1 MSKRVK
7 YTAQLFDDLFIDA
20 MGGDSVALDQYRDC
34 ARRLAKQVNQ
44 QLLETE
50 RRDIDSEA
58 ARVARGFL
66 GEDRR
71 RFRENVSGMDIED
84 LQNQVDALLA
94 VRNTRDYSIP
104 YAVQSQEQ
112 IEKLSEAME
121 RAGVDISDAHV
132 AYQINEMFKTGA
144 WKEYRK
150 AHGRSTNLIQ
160 AAQEEFKKGKTVD
173 DLMDAYRQY
182 VDRDETDRI
191 DLVQSWELFAG
202 TW

>member
-20 MGGDSVALDQYRDC
+20 MGGDSVALDEYRDY
-34 ARRLAKQVNQ
+34 ARKLAKQVNQ

-50 RRDIDSEA
+50 RRGIDSEA

-66 GEDRR
+66 GDDRK
-71 RFRENVSGMDIED
+71 RFKENVSNMDIDE
-84 LQNQVDALLA
+84 LQDQVDALLS

-104 YAVQSQEQ
+104 YAIESQEQ
-112 IEKLSEAME
+112 IDKLSEAMA
-121 RAGVDISDAHV
+121 RAGIDIEDAHV

-182 VDRDETDRI
+182 ADRDGTDRI